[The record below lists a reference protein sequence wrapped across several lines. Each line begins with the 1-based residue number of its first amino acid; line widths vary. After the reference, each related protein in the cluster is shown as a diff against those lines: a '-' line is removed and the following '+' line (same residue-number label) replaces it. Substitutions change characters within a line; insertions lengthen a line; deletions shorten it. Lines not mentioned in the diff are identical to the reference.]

1 MNVEILN
8 NLGEMMD
15 NNLGVQVLSG
25 IMIIVFG
32 IVFVFGLTN
41 CILGYR
47 LLRFWMMIFGF
58 CIGAGIGFFLVYRIG
73 TEEKAYYMGA
83 MLGIGVVMAVLAF
96 MIYRAGIFILGA
108 GLGLSLSIYL
118 IHPTSSFSFFLCIL
132 IGVGIGVLAMRYDR
146 EVIIVGTS
154 FLGGVTAGLSLA
166 KLLSMDQI
174 PYGILFGAAF
184 AILGMLIQ
192 FAINKPKAG
201 KGPRRREAEP
211 ERRPSEKR
219 TGRKEMPE
227 DEADQEELLE
237 EKLLEEELLD
247 DDDFEDYFTGKLDL
261 TRDKR
266 ASDPKKTDELKVQDI
281 HSQMWEQ
288 KKQQSQRKSRRRK
301 TDLTD

>member
-8 NLGEMMD
+8 KLGEMMD
-15 NNLGVQVLSG
+15 NILGIQVLSG

-58 CIGAGIGFFLVYRIG
+58 CIGAGIGFFLVYRVG

-108 GLGLSLSIYL
+108 GLGLFLSIYL

-132 IGVGIGVLAMRYDR
+132 IGVGIGVLALRYDR

-166 KLLSMDQI
+166 KLLAMDQI

-192 FAINKPKAG
+192 FAINKPRAAKAT
-201 KGPRRREAEP
+201 RREEQP
-211 ERRPSEKR
+211 NRRSSEEK
-219 TGRKEMPE
+219 TKKKEALE
-227 DEADQEELLE
+227 DEADQEDLE
-237 EKLLEEELLD
+237 EKYLEEELLD
-247 DDDFEDYFTGKLDL
+247 EDDFEDYFTGKLDL
-261 TRDKR
+261 AKDERV
-266 ASDPKKTDELKVQDI
+266 SGSKKTDGAKAQDI

-288 KKQQSQRKSRRRK
+288 KKQQSQRRTRK
-301 TDLTD
+301 RKIDITD